1 MLKISILHG
10 PSCLKIFSAI
20 LFWLTILL
28 NLPLKSI
35 KKPSKSGAEWNTVGP
50 PPRAIWLD
58 RSQNFIR
65 AVLFSD
71 YVCMCQIKLTQK
83 ILTDSSS
90 YCFIIK
96 KKPLWSISPSLFEH
110 FIGSSIT
117 WGRFRTTIAWVL
129 LLCYSCFN
137 NIKLLWIP
145 HLVIWSMQF
154 FMVLFIW
161 DLPQGSYFIVCL
173 HISGPFKLLF
183 HIFCFS

>member
-1 MLKISILHG
+1 MLLCTCFWFLNIFLLNLNISCAVILIWNVFCKLNCCIRLLHINFFIKTPWFSRWLLKISILHG

-71 YVCMCQIKLTQK
+71 YVCICQIKLTQK

-96 KKPLWSISPSLFEH
+96 KKTIVIHLSKSLRALYRVFDNM
-110 FIGSSIT
+110 G
-117 WGRFRTTIAWVL
+117 
-129 LLCYSCFN
+129 
-137 NIKLLWIP
+137 
-145 HLVIWSMQF
+145 
-154 FMVLFIW
+154 
-161 DLPQGSYFIVCL
+161 
-173 HISGPFKLLF
+173 
-183 HIFCFS
+183 